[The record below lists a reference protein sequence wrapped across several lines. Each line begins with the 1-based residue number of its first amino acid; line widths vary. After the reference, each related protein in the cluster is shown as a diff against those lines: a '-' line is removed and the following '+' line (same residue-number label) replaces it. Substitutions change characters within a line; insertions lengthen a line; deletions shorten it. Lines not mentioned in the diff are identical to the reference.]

1 MKAIRIRESGG
12 PERLEVE
19 ELPSPDPPPGHVR
32 IRVVAAGV
40 NFIDIYQ
47 RTGLYPV
54 ELPYTPGLEV
64 AGEVDAIGPGVSRL
78 RVGDRVAS
86 VQARGGYAEQA
97 LAAEDQVV
105 ALPEGTEPQTAAAA
119 LLQGMTAHYLV
130 HDTFPLQ
137 VGQTC
142 LVHAAAGGVGLLLV
156 QMAAGIGA
164 RVLGTVSTEDKARL
178 ALEAGADRVIQY
190 TREDFEE
197 AVKRETDGRGVAV
210 VYDSVGQATFDKSLR
225 CLAPL
230 GMLALY
236 GQSSGSVAPVDP
248 GRLAAGGSLFL
259 TRPILFDYIRGHASL
274 QQRATDVLGQVAG
287 GRLSVRID
295 RTCPLADAAEAHCA
309 LEGRRTAGKVLLTP

>member
-1 MKAIRIRESGG
+1 M
-12 PERLEVE
+12 
-19 ELPSPDPPPGHVR
+19 
-32 IRVVAAGV
+32 
-40 NFIDIYQ
+40 
-47 RTGLYPV
+47 
-54 ELPYTPGLEV
+54 
-64 AGEVDAIGPGVSRL
+64 
-78 RVGDRVAS
+78 
-86 VQARGGYAEQA
+86 
-97 LAAEDQVV
+97 
-105 ALPEGTEPQTAAAA
+105 
-119 LLQGMTAHYLV
+119 
-130 HDTFPLQ
+130 
-137 VGQTC
+137 
-142 LVHAAAGGVGLLLV
+142 LLV
-156 QMAAGIGA
+156 QMATGIGA

-230 GMLALY
+230 GLLALY
-236 GQSSGSVAPVDP
+236 GQSSGAVAPVDP

-295 RTCPLADAAEAHCA
+295 RTCPLPDAAEAHCA